1 MPEQPGTV
9 HFAQECSL
17 CEVLMKRRKGGA
29 KDLVLSALLRKQ
41 LERETS
47 MGQQGISTIQG
58 WRHPD
63 QQSLLKCTKR
73 CIFLATT
80 LSSLGFFGSLQPVHS
95 QPLEP
100 VHSKPEDPVT
110 AQVGG
115 PIKKFRF
122 VAFGDYQ
129 GGISAYPVDG
139 TDAIMKN
146 LDKQAGLPVPSFYV
160 NTGDIATFAAFKQ
173 FPHGKNSLYP
183 ARGNNDSDSFWSSI
197 YPLPA
202 PVKNK
207 YSVTLNNSRFIFLD
221 TTPSNWETLFPPKS
235 KTLNCKVSPTTQTD
249 WLACELKQA
258 NDSAAIDNIFVVM
271 HKPPL
276 TYDGPYPK
284 NDKALAVLGPIF
296 EKQPKLRAVLSGHN
310 HFYQRMRRNGVN
322 YMVIGGGGAGLY
334 AFAGDSSDEVKK
346 RASLH
351 HFAVFDVDGS
361 RVNLKV
367 IGYDNT
373 LHKFIP
379 LPLDVVS
386 LSCNSGQTLKMPCP
400 FGIRIDACVNGS
412 WVPGKCLKI
421 PCPAG
426 ICP

>member
-1 MPEQPGTV
+1 
-9 HFAQECSL
+9 
-17 CEVLMKRRKGGA
+17 
-29 KDLVLSALLRKQ
+29 
-41 LERETS
+41 
-47 MGQQGISTIQG
+47 
-58 WRHPD
+58 
-63 QQSLLKCTKR
+63 
-73 CIFLATT
+73 
-80 LSSLGFFGSLQPVHS
+80 
-95 QPLEP
+95 
-100 VHSKPEDPVT
+100 
-110 AQVGG
+110 
-115 PIKKFRF
+115 
-122 VAFGDYQ
+122 
-129 GGISAYPVDG
+129 
-139 TDAIMKN
+139 
-146 LDKQAGLPVPSFYV
+146 
-160 NTGDIATFAAFKQ
+160 
-173 FPHGKNSLYP
+173 
-183 ARGNNDSDSFWSSI
+183 
-197 YPLPA
+197 
-202 PVKNK
+202 
-207 YSVTLNNSRFIFLD
+207 
-221 TTPSNWETLFPPKS
+221 
-235 KTLNCKVSPTTQTD
+235 
-249 WLACELKQA
+249 
-258 NDSAAIDNIFVVM
+258 M

-334 AFAGDSSDEVKK
+334 SFAGDSSDEVKK

-361 RVNLKV
+361 QVNLKV

-373 LHKFIP
+373 LHKFIS

-386 LSCNSGQTLKMPCP
+386 LSCKSGQMLKMPCP

>member
-17 CEVLMKRRKGGA
+17 CEALMKRRKGGA
-29 KDLVLSALLRKQ
+29 KDLVLSALLRIQ

-47 MGQQGISTIQG
+47 MGQQGSSTIQG

-63 QQSLLKCTKR
+63 QQSLLICTKR

-100 VHSKPEDPVT
+100 VHSKPGDPVT

-129 GGISAYPVDG
+129 GGLSAYPADG

-160 NTGDIATFAAFKQ
+160 NTGDIATFAAFNT

-183 ARGNNDSDSFWSSI
+183 ARGNNDSDSFWSST
-197 YPLPA
+197 YPLTA

-235 KTLNCKVSPTTQTD
+235 KTLNCKVPPTTQTD

-271 HKPPL
+271 HKPPV

-284 NDKALAVLGPIF
+284 NDKALAVLGPI
-296 EKQPKLRAVLSGHN
+296 LRSSPSCALS
-310 HFYQRMRRNGVN
+310 
-322 YMVIGGGGAGLY
+322 
-334 AFAGDSSDEVKK
+334 
-346 RASLH
+346 
-351 HFAVFDVDGS
+351 
-361 RVNLKV
+361 
-367 IGYDNT
+367 
-373 LHKFIP
+373 
-379 LPLDVVS
+379 
-386 LSCNSGQTLKMPCP
+386 
-400 FGIRIDACVNGS
+400 
-412 WVPGKCLKI
+412 
-421 PCPAG
+421 
-426 ICP
+426 